1 MPPFPPAE
9 INLSQSQEV
18 LFIAAAVVVCLL
30 VGLAAALL
38 GRRSGRRA
46 ISQRLASLGTRLGL
60 DPPEDEYNIET
71 SLSYLEQ
78 VTGGA
83 AQAVT
88 ESSSDA
94 IRLRRS
100 LDTLTQGV
108 VLCDENGTVI
118 YRNGRANALM
128 VSRHGDALAAQAVTE
143 VLEDAWH
150 QGSAERTL
158 DLYGPPRRTL
168 QVRARQ
174 IDDGRRPLGVIA
186 LIEDVSERRRL
197 EEIRRDFV
205 ANVSHEL
212 KTPMGALGLLA
223 ETLVSEPDPDVAQ
236 RLAGRI
242 HNEAFR
248 VSRIIDDLLDLSR
261 IESEEAPPREPVLV
275 NLVMADAIER
285 VRATADQRGI
295 EIVLHEPS
303 PPVAVMGDR
312 RQLVSAMHAL
322 LENAITYSYD
332 NSKVVVTGTVQRT
345 HSNLDH
351 PSVGS
356 SAVTSG
362 EGRAWEAP
370 ANRGGARGARRRNA
384 GLGETGGG
392 GPGRGT
398 DRPGRHRGASLHARD
413 PRPVHGAR
421 RVRDLGRGGD
431 RHHGTGTGIAGPTRR
446 GGRRDG
452 SAGDTRGG
460 VAQLAHRGARQRAP
474 VRAGPRHRDP
484 RPGPRP
490 HLRALLPGR
499 PRPQPR
505 HRRYRPRPLNS
516 ASRRQ
521 QPPGLGRRRVPR
533 GRGIDLHPR
542 PAHSGGARR
551 MSKAGTSKAPGRKG
565 GRAATGEGPVKVLL
579 AEDEESFIEA
589 LMIGLS
595 NEGFRVTVARD
606 GSEALQLFEETAP
619 DILLLDLMLPKLSGI
634 DVCRTIRA
642 RSQVPII
649 MVTAK
654 GTEIDTVVALEVG
667 ADDYVTKPYRLRE
680 LVARMRAVLRRTPGG
695 PESADVAGAI
705 EFGSDGAWES
715 NGIKVDFDQ
724 RRVFV
729 RGEEVH
735 LRRKEFE
742 LLRLLVE
749 NSGRVLTRDV
759 LIDRVWGTDYIGDTK
774 TLDVHIKRLRSRIEA
789 DPSTPLLITT
799 VRGVGYRFAA
809 AS

>member
-1 MPPFPPAE
+1 MLQPCH
-9 INLSQSQEV
+9 IGGVLLSGPGEV
-18 LFIAAAVVVCLL
+18 NFTTTHAIILVAIAVAVCVA
-30 VGLAAALL
+30 VGFVAALL

-60 DPPEDEYNIET
+60 DPPQDEYNVET
-71 SLSYLEQ
+71 SLAYLEQ

-108 VLCDENGTVI
+108 VLCDENGAVI

-128 VSRHGDALAAQAVTE
+128 VSRHGDALAAQAVTD

-150 QGSAERTL
+150 EGSAERTL

-303 PPVAVMGDR
+303 PPVAVLGDR

-332 NSKVVVTGTVQRT
+332 NSKVVVTGAVQRFNP
-345 HSNLDH
+345 NLSH
-351 PSVGS
+351 P
-356 SAVTSG
+356 AVAAALGVTGTEGAGIDGGDPTTG
-362 EGRAWEAP
+362 EYPVVTGETAPGTKDEAE
-370 ANRGGARGARRRNA
+370 AGGAGSAEGVA
-384 GLGETGGG
+384 GRES
-392 GPGRGT
+392 PEQS
-398 DRPGRHRGASLHARD
+398 PA
-413 PRPVHGAR
+413 PRPATPGPAPRAR
-421 RVRDLGRGGD
+421 TV
-431 RHHGTGTGIAGPTRR
+431 GPPWSRSSSPRSSTSTPRW
-446 GGRRDG
+446 
-452 SAGDTRGG
+452 
-460 VAQLAHRGARQRAP
+460 ARP
-474 VRAGPRHRDP
+474 L
-484 RPGPRP
+484 PGPRP
-490 HLRALLPGR
+490 PPA
-499 PRPQPR
+499 PR
-505 HRRYRPRPLNS
+505 
-516 ASRRQ
+516 
-521 QPPGLGRRRVPR
+521 
-533 GRGIDLHPR
+533 R
-542 PAHSGGARR
+542 PAC
-551 MSKAGTSKAPGRKG
+551 P
-565 GRAATGEGPVKVLL
+565 
-579 AEDEESFIEA
+579 
-589 LMIGLS
+589 
-595 NEGFRVTVARD
+595 
-606 GSEALQLFEETAP
+606 
-619 DILLLDLMLPKLSGI
+619 
-634 DVCRTIRA
+634 C
-642 RSQVPII
+642 
-649 MVTAK
+649 
-654 GTEIDTVVALEVG
+654 
-667 ADDYVTKPYRLRE
+667 LR
-680 LVARMRAVLRRTPGG
+680 
-695 PESADVAGAI
+695 
-705 EFGSDGAWES
+705 W
-715 NGIKVDFDQ
+715 
-724 RRVFV
+724 
-729 RGEEVH
+729 
-735 LRRKEFE
+735 
-742 LLRLLVE
+742 
-749 NSGRVLTRDV
+749 
-759 LIDRVWGTDYIGDTK
+759 
-774 TLDVHIKRLRSRIEA
+774 
-789 DPSTPLLITT
+789 
-799 VRGVGYRFAA
+799 
-809 AS
+809 